1 VIKDFPKGRKQHN
14 LSVPPEL
21 KDFLL
26 EKKKYTISTLVSPSP
41 QGKLMSYE
49 RYRRVLVKFCTEAKV
64 PVIGTHGL
72 RRSTS
77 TVYMNYGATKD
88 DLRILFAHSSPS
100 LTDRYTHGLGAN
112 LQKVSNVIRL
122 FSEEKCSTLGTFQK

>member
-1 VIKDFPKGRKQHN
+1 
-14 LSVPPEL
+14 
-21 KDFLL
+21 
-26 EKKKYTISTLVSPSP
+26 
-41 QGKLMSYE
+41 
-49 RYRRVLVKFCTEAKV
+49 
-64 PVIGTHGL
+64 
-72 RRSTS
+72 
-77 TVYMNYGATKD
+77 MNYGATKD